1 VAHDDF
7 AAELASLH
15 LKFGVPRRVDFAAE
29 MLPDEFALVQRSV
42 GRGRYHDVTI
52 FIHHKAKF
60 VVIEKHAYVRTGILR
75 APSGG
80 AMANE
85 TLIDA
90 AKREAREETGF
101 EIEVE
106 RFILESHVQLTLEN
120 DTVDW
125 VSYVFLARVIGGE
138 MEPQDVKEIA
148 GVQLRSREELLND
161 IGPLMK
167 ASGLGGFDYRA
178 KMTEAFFAELDAQG
192 IQIE

>member
-1 VAHDDF
+1 MAHDDF
-7 AAELASLH
+7 SAELAGLQQQ
-15 LKFGVPRRVDFAAE
+15 FGVPQRVDFSAE

-52 FIHHKAKF
+52 FIHYQGKF
-60 VVIEKHAYVRTGILR
+60 VVIEKHAYAHTGILR

-80 AMANE
+80 ANADE
-85 TLIDA
+85 SLIDA

-120 DTVDW
+120 EKVDW
-125 VSYVFLARVIGGE
+125 VSYVFLARVTGGE
-138 MEPQDVKEIA
+138 MVPQDLKEIA
-148 GVQLRSREELLND
+148 GVHLRSREELLND

-167 ASGLGGFDYRA
+167 ASGLGGFEYRA

-192 IQIE
+192 IQI